1 MNRRIIPCCK
11 AFKVE
16 IVKYYEWSSLTMG
29 KTRTII
35 YLLIS
40 AHATMIYEFFRI
52 VFAFSENV

>member
-1 MNRRIIPCCK
+1 
-11 AFKVE
+11 VE